1 VATKHLLTH
10 QSIGFNLLYQKS
22 ITMLCG
28 TQEKPLPIFKK
39 KWRASKNCD
48 RTTLLTLRRP
58 TAVSKF
64 RDTVPRPNCPP
75 IKNSLPLWE
84 YRQLDEKIPMYH
96 GNSPSGPIVFHRGP
110 MGKNPLQADTK
121 LSFVVNDPCKISHR
135 YNPLHDP
142 HLKHW
147 VNSPI
152 NKKFLLKQ
160 GLITE
165 DNDVIC
171 SLNEYNEYRR
181 FLSRV
186 HNDSIMHKQKIIDAE
201 NIDRKKIAIA
211 NFNHRKELSK
221 NLKNFKDDKSKNKR
235 QAVSSMIILLLR
247 IIIFK
252 SPVPTELF
260 QTIVNINLYFSII
273 LFKWI

>member
-1 VATKHLLTH
+1 VATKHILLIR
-10 QSIGFNLLYQKS
+10 QNIGFNLLYQKS

-39 KWRASKNCD
+39 KWRATKNCD
-48 RTTLLTLRRP
+48 RTTLLTLHRP

-64 RDTVPRPNCPP
+64 RDTVPRPYCQP
-75 IKNSLPLWE
+75 IKNSLPSWR

-121 LSFVVNDPCKISHR
+121 LSFVVNDPHKISHR

-142 HLKHW
+142 HLKRW

-152 NKKFLLKQ
+152 NKKFLQKQ

-181 FLSRV
+181 FLSLV
-186 HNDSIMHKQKIIDAE
+186 YNDSIMQKQKVIDAE
-201 NIDRKKIAIA
+201 NTDRKKIAVA
-211 NFNHRKELSK
+211 NFNHRKEL
-221 NLKNFKDDKSKNKR
+221 LKTLKKLNNDRSKNKR
-235 QAVSSMIILLLR
+235 HTVSSVIKLLL
-247 IIIFK
+247 IINFK
-252 SPVPTELF
+252 SP
-260 QTIVNINLYFSII
+260 II
-273 LFKWI
+273 QSYLK